1 MIQDFIRI
9 TLTDIK
15 PNIDQGRIQDLS
27 RGGTE
32 RATLLGSGGIPFIFF
47 NPKGTNTDIQ
57 LFLSHLE
64 YKSTLI
70 YFTIYSFL
78 DRKWL

>member
-1 MIQDFIRI
+1 MIQEFIRI

-32 RATLLGSGGIPFIFF
+32 RATLLGSGGIPFI
-47 NPKGTNTDIQ
+47 
-57 LFLSHLE
+57 
-64 YKSTLI
+64 
-70 YFTIYSFL
+70 YF
-78 DRKWL
+78 